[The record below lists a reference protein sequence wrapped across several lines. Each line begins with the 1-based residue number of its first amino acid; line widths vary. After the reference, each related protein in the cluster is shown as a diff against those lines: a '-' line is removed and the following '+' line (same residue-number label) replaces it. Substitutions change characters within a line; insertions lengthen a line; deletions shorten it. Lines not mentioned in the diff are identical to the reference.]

1 MTASSDSNTTAR
13 PPRGFRGRLLALL
26 LVFLA
31 GAASSVG
38 GLAHLRGQL
47 RFESFRV
54 DDIPVERVQPQS
66 GEARVHFL
74 LLHGYGANR
83 RHLLHL
89 AEVLATTGGDVFL
102 MDLPG
107 RGNHPGRATPR
118 PPGGFHASM
127 ATPRETRAALTVVR
141 HLEKKFGVRPE
152 RLVIVGHSLG
162 GGVALEVA
170 RAVNAAAVVSLAGL
184 ERRVAPGDPP
194 NPLFITARLEIP
206 DLRRAAD
213 RMHERVRAA
222 RAARLEFLAT
232 HSSLPFHSSVQR
244 AIVNWTNRAVPAI
257 RAVPGA
263 GLNLPPR
270 FNAWLL
276 GLEVAGLFFLAGLFV
291 PLAGLAGWALNPEPL
306 GEVVPETRFTPW
318 SPLHIFG
325 YALLAGTAGVSALD
339 LLKFFGVAYPLAFLR
354 LEGGSYLASLLLL
367 STLWLLPALLGRPW
381 VRSWPE
387 AGAKMGVAAALTAF
401 VIVGCGGFVTWQLFD
416 LWPTLGRFGK
426 MLLLVPLLFLYALGE
441 ELLGR
446 TYARALRSPSAFDAF
461 LAWRLALFAGIVY
474 AAFFLGSGE
483 PMLVVLGVPLLGLS
497 LLEYFFAA
505 ALYRALWSAY
515 ANAVLKALLLAWII
529 ATLFPLQ

>member
-13 PPRGFRGRLLALL
+13 PRAEPRGFPGRLLALL
-26 LVFLA
+26 AVFLA
-31 GAASSVG
+31 GAAGSVG
-38 GLAHLRGQL
+38 GLAHLRGRL
-47 RFESFRV
+47 TFESFRV
-54 DDIPVERVQPQS
+54 EDSPVERVRPT
-66 GEARVHFL
+66 GREPAVHFL
-74 LLHGYGANR
+74 LLHGAGANR
-83 RHLLHL
+83 RHLLPL
-89 AEVLATTGGDVFL
+89 AEVLAAAGGDVFL

-107 RGNHPGRATPR
+107 RGDHAGRATPR
-118 PPGGFHASM
+118 PSGSFTAAMP
-127 ATPRETRAALTVVR
+127 TPRETRAALAVAR
-141 HLEKKFGVRPE
+141 HLQSQFGVRPE
-152 RLVIVGHSLG
+152 RLVVVGHSLG

-170 RAVNAAAVVSLAGL
+170 RAANAAAVVSLAGL
-184 ERRVAPGDPP
+184 ERRVAPGNPP
-194 NPLFITARLEIP
+194 NPFFITARLEIP

-213 RMHERVRAA
+213 RMHARARAA
-222 RAARLEFLAT
+222 RVARLEFLAT
-232 HSSLPFHSSVQR
+232 HSSLPSHSSVQR
-244 AIVNWTNRAVPAI
+244 AIVNWTT

-270 FNAWLL
+270 FNTWLL

-306 GEVVPETRFTPW
+306 GEVVAETRFTPW

-325 YALLAGTAGVSALD
+325 YALLAGGAGVSVLH
-339 LLKFFGVAYPLAFLR
+339 LLKFFGVAYPLGFLR

-381 VRSWPE
+381 VRDWRE
-387 AGAKMGVAAALTAF
+387 VGAKMGGAAALAAF
-401 VIVGCGGFVTWQLFD
+401 VIVVGGGLVTWQLFD

-426 MLLLVPLLFLYALGE
+426 MLLLVPLLYLYALGE

-446 TYARALRSPSAFDAF
+446 TYAKGPRAPSAFDAF

-497 LLEYFFAA
+497 LVEYFFSA

-515 ANAVLKALLLAWII
+515 ANGALKALLLAWIL